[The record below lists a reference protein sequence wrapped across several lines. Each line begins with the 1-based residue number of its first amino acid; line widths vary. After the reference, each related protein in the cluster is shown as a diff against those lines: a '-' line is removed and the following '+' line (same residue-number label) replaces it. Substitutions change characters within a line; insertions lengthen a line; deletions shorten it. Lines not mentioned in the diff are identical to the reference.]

1 MTDAVLFWTLAVI
14 VTGFVLL
21 ALLPPLLGR
30 SGRASNRAESARTLY
45 GNQLRQ
51 VDEDLAKQRISAAEA
66 DAARTEIGRRML
78 HADDDAQDGSGLQ
91 QPKARSRRGRGWA
104 AAVVLAAPIAAV
116 GLYLNVGQPD
126 LPDQPL
132 SGRKDVADAAQAQA
146 NAEQLVSEMTAAVQ
160 LDRNDLRSWVMLAR
174 GLSMLER
181 LDEAA
186 DAYTNA
192 LALAPDEADLRAAYG
207 EILVR
212 RADGQVTDQAVAAF
226 QATLD
231 QVPDDP
237 RARYYMALRQF
248 QEGDLRTALAD
259 WRALAADS
267 PPNAGWMASVQQR
280 IAEIEQT
287 LGPAGVMI
295 ADAEPASPALEE
307 EAEAD
312 AAPERT
318 ELATADDQAGAGR
331 GLAEPGSAPAADQG
345 LSAGVTDGGA
355 MPAPPPPAAS
365 TAPSS
370 AVPIPSESQVADMM
384 QLSPEDRQA
393 QIAGMVDGLAARLQQ
408 NPDDVDGWLM
418 LARSYVTLG
427 DLASARLA
435 LANASDYGPNRIDAQ
450 LAYARLI
457 LEGQP
462 IDAPVPPEAIEAF
475 NRVIVQDPTHPD
487 ALWFLGLAA
496 AQQRD
501 FGTARDRWTQLLD
514 RLDPESEA
522 YVDVQSYIAALS
534 GGATTGDSA
543 ADADDPPVSSSNA
556 TEAPAGE

>member
-30 SGRASNRAESARTLY
+30 GGRSSNRGESARTLY
-45 GNQLRQ
+45 GSQLKQ

-91 QPKARSRRGRGWA
+91 KPRPRSRRGRGWA
-104 AAVVLAAPIAAV
+104 AAVVLAAPIAAA

-146 NAEQLVSEMTAAVQ
+146 NAEILVSEMAAAVQ
-160 LDRNDLRSWVMLAR
+160 LDHNDLRSWVMLAR

-226 QATLD
+226 EATLD

-248 QEGDLRTALAD
+248 QQGNLRTALAD

-267 PPNAGWMASVQQR
+267 PPNAGWMTSVQQQ

-287 LGPAGVMI
+287 LGPDNVVI
-295 ADAEPASPALEE
+295 ADAGPATPAVEE
-307 EAEAD
+307 EAAAD
-312 AAPERT
+312 AASEPM
-318 ELATADDQAGAGR
+318 ELALADDQAGAGR
-331 GLAEPGSAPAADQG
+331 GLAEPGNAPTAAQEATSPAA
-345 LSAGVTDGGA
+345 ADGGA
-355 MPAPPPPAAS
+355 MPAPTPPAAP
-365 TAPSS
+365 AS
-370 AVPIPSESQVADMM
+370 AVPMPSESQVTDMM

-435 LANASDYGPNRIDAQ
+435 LANATEYGPDRIDAQ
-450 LAYARLI
+450 LAYARLM

-475 NRVIVQDPTHPD
+475 NRVILQDPTHPD

-501 FGTARDRWTQLLD
+501 FATARERWTQLLD

-534 GGATTGDSA
+534 GARTTVESA
-543 ADADDPPVSSSNA
+543 ADADEPPVSSIDA